1 LPTLNLEGDVAMANR
16 EQRGNREKK
25 KPKADKPK
33 PPAQASPF
41 ARTQGMTSP
50 KGVAGKK
57 GR

>member
-1 LPTLNLEGDVAMANR
+1 MANR

-33 PPAQASPF
+33 VTAAQASPF
-41 ARTQGMTSP
+41 ARTQAAP
-50 KGVAGKK
+50 KSGTGKK